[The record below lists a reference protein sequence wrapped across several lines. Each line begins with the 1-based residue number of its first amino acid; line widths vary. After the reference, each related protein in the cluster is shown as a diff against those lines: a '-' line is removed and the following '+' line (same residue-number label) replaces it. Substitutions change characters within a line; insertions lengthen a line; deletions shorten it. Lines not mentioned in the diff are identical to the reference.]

1 MTDTIAFIGFI
12 SFVILLRL
20 TELIIARS
28 NEKWMRR
35 NGAVEYGQ
43 AHYPF
48 IVLLHS
54 LFFVSLI
61 IEYNV
66 KESTAF
72 FPLLAVI
79 YLILAALKFWV
90 ISSLGKFWNTKILR
104 IPSAILINKGPYRF
118 VKHPNYIIV
127 VSELLVIPLTF
138 QLYYTAA
145 IFTLLN
151 AIMLFV
157 RIREENRVLGY

>member
-1 MTDTIAFIGFI
+1 MSFILFI
-12 SFVILLRL
+12 SFVILLRII
-20 TELIIARS
+20 ELIIARS

-35 NGAVEYGQ
+35 NGAVEYGK

-48 IVLLHS
+48 IILLHS
-54 LFFVSLI
+54 MFFVSLVV
-61 IEYNV
+61 EYNLSV
-66 KESTAF
+66 EVPF
-72 FPLLAVI
+72 YPMLALI
-79 YLILAALKFWV
+79 YFILAALKFWV

-104 IPSAILINKGPYRF
+104 IPAAILINKGPYRF

-127 VSELLVIPLTF
+127 VAELLVIPLTF
-138 QLYYTAA
+138 QLFYTAA

-157 RIREENRVLGY
+157 RIREENKVLGY

>member
-1 MTDTIAFIGFI
+1 MTNKIAFILFI
-12 SFVILLRL
+12 SFVILLRIV
-20 TELIIARS
+20 ELIIARS

-61 IEYNV
+61 VEYNV
-66 KESTAF
+66 KESSTF
-72 FPLLAVI
+72 FPLLAAI
-79 YLILAALKFWV
+79 YLILIALKFWV
-90 ISSLGKFWNTKILR
+90 ITSLGKFWNTKILR

-127 VSELLVIPLTF
+127 VFELLVIPLTF
-138 QLYYTAA
+138 QLYYTTA
-145 IFTLLN
+145 IFTFLN

>member
-1 MTDTIAFIGFI
+1 MTNKIAFISFI
-12 SFVILLRL
+12 SFVILLRIV
-20 TELIIARS
+20 ELIIARS

-72 FPLLAVI
+72 FPLFAVI
-79 YLILAALKFWV
+79 YLILAVLKFWV
-90 ISSLGKFWNTKILR
+90 INSLGKFWNTKILR

-127 VSELLVIPLTF
+127 VSELIVIPLTF
-138 QLYYTAA
+138 QLYYTAV

-151 AIMLFV
+151 ALMLFV